1 MKQLASQNKKIVSNN
16 NILTKIIVLAVFLF
30 SFYSLATASFTST
43 SFELE
48 NPSTSVISGGQSSS
62 TSFQY
67 LSTTGQLTQGQSTST
82 AFSQNAG
89 FLYFPTA
96 TSPVVTAAAG
106 NTQVTLTWTASTG
119 IFANIT
125 SYSVGVS
132 TTPGGT
138 YTYTNVANVLSTVQS
153 GLTNNTTYY
162 FI

>member
-1 MKQLASQNKKIVSNN
+1 MINVSFGTIRTQMKQLASQNKKIVSNN

-96 TSPVVTAAAG
+96 T
-106 NTQVTLTWTASTG
+106 
-119 IFANIT
+119 
-125 SYSVGVS
+125 
-132 TTPGGT
+132 
-138 YTYTNVANVLSTVQS
+138 
-153 GLTNNTTYY
+153 
-162 FI
+162 